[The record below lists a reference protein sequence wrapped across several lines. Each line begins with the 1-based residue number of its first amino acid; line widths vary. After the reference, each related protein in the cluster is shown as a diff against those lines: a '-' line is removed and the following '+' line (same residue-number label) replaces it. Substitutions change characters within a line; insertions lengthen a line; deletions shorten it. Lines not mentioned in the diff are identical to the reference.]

1 MTENES
7 ILSTLQNG
15 IVCATDDITRED
27 LEMMVKCLEEL
38 QQYRAIGTV
47 EDLKTMKENGAF
59 TGVELAQILAM
70 QMELKKYQSIGTI
83 EEFKALKEKSV
94 AKKPLHNGA
103 NWYRCPNGCEV
114 HKKTFEKDWYC
125 PDCGQRLDWSE

>member
-38 QQYRAIGTV
+38 EQYRAIGTV
-47 EDLKTMKENGAF
+47 EELQGLKDGSIPIIHGKAELELHDREIRAKAIDDVLETLSKHDDILSVIPAADLQGIICVVEQLKGGA
-59 TGVELAQILAM
+59 E
-70 QMELKKYQSIGTI
+70 
-83 EEFKALKEKSV
+83 
-94 AKKPLHNGA
+94 
-103 NWYRCPNGCEV
+103 
-114 HKKTFEKDWYC
+114 
-125 PDCGQRLDWSE
+125 